1 MNKNKKIPSSK
12 GPLTGVK
19 VLNIGT
25 AIAGPWAGT
34 LLGYLGADVIKVERP
49 AGE

>member
-1 MNKNKKIPSSK
+1 MNKNKKIPAPQ
-12 GPLTGVK
+12 GPLRGVK

-34 LLGYLGADVIKVERP
+34 
-49 AGE
+49 